1 MTPWEPLGDS
11 LVSPAV
17 GGAGYRLSKEDAAAT
32 ESGRNARHEL
42 PERSRCASMRTIA
55 TLAFASSLLA
65 GSGTARA
72 DDEITPF
79 DGRGRASAY
88 IAPDDEGTIYLW
100 SGKPVAYLDAD
111 SASGFHI
118 CGFNGKHL
126 GWFVGGIVRAHD
138 GNAACAVK
146 ERLRSTQFEPFKGF
160 KQFKP
165 FKGFKEFAPR
175 SLQLFRPIRLAA
187 FS

>member
-1 MTPWEPLGDS
+1 
-11 LVSPAV
+11 
-17 GGAGYRLSKEDAAAT
+17 
-32 ESGRNARHEL
+32 
-42 PERSRCASMRTIA
+42 MRTIA

-65 GSGTARA
+65 GSGSARA
-72 DDEITPF
+72 DDEITLF

-138 GNAACAVK
+138 GNATCAVK

-165 FKGFKEFAPR
+165 FKGFKEFAPYPPFFATFWADTPCR
-175 SLQLFRPIRLAA
+175 LLVITDMSNRIPAFPILQMSYHHPQMKTPASRAGASCLTLRLR
-187 FS
+187 

>member
-1 MTPWEPLGDS
+1 MMRGLS
-11 LVSPAV
+11 IF
-17 GGAGYRLSKEDAAAT
+17 GA
-32 ESGRNARHEL
+32 
-42 PERSRCASMRTIA
+42 
-55 TLAFASSLLA
+55 
-65 GSGTARA
+65 
-72 DDEITPF
+72 
-79 DGRGRASAY
+79 
-88 IAPDDEGTIYLW
+88 
-100 SGKPVAYLDAD
+100 VAYLDAD